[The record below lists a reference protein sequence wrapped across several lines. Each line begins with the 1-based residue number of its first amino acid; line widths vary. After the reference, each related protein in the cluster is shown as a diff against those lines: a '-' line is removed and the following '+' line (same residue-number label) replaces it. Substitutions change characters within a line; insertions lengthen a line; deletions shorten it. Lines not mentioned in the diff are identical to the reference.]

1 MSHEHNLLTVVPKII
16 GKRLKLVEYTLNQ
29 RIFLMKKKIM
39 PKELIFSLTCLF
51 LRCTQY
57 LKVYRIIEHVS
68 HEQFFPKIIGRR
80 LKLEK
85 VYIKSE
91 DIFKKRINN
100 A

>member
-1 MSHEHNLLTVVPKII
+1 
-16 GKRLKLVEYTLNQ
+16 
-29 RIFLMKKKIM
+29 M

-51 LRCTQY
+51 LRCT
-57 LKVYRIIEHVS
+57 EHVS

-80 LKLEK
+80 LNLEK

-91 DIFKKRINN
+91 DIFKKKINN